1 MNPRTGEGHMEWE
14 YSGNAPCDP
23 SSPFTHVAQRNLGFG
38 GFSSPSKGRG
48 RPNPFATSIPSPSR
62 PQPPSSSRFA
72 PQISA
77 KSTAPPFRN
86 PAFTTP
92 RKPFDEAILSEA
104 SGAEDSPAPTEA
116 SDMPND
122 TPDVDP
128 LGDVSMG
135 GVITPTKVSKSA
147 RYGRSSHNKKHS
159 SGKGEIRSN
168 RDSSRSALLRKRKR
182 HNLDRDVSSVVRYQ
196 GHDESDGET
205 DASVW
210 SEGILRKD
218 KSQGRGQQRGFLG
231 SIFHM
236 LDEHPNAPENLH
248 RWVQLF
254 INMLVATTVIGV
266 GWSIVSTIRSD
277 IRNANEGARLE
288 IMSAIAEC
296 TKHWKDNACETN
308 NRPFFQSQCDKWH
321 DCMVQNPESIMRVKV
336 TAKQIAEIINE
347 FSEAMNFKAW
357 GFFFAIIII
366 CVFGNNLI
374 LGRNANS
381 GQVTAFNGEPQK
393 NANRMA
399 DDPNVIWMPVQTP
412 RMKRHMMLDDGSDT
426 DSSLPRSTPLMLPH
440 ATPSGRRSPSKGE
453 RARSPIKYS
462 RSPSKGY

>member
-14 YSGNAPCDP
+14 YSGNAPVDP
-23 SSPFTHVAQRNLGFG
+23 SSPFTHVAQRNGGFS
-38 GFSSPSKGRG
+38 GFSSPSKGNG
-48 RPNPFATSIPSPSR
+48 RPNPFASLSSSPSK
-62 PQPPSSSRFA
+62 PQPPSSARFT
-72 PQISA
+72 PQIPA
-77 KSTAPPFRN
+77 KSAAPPFRN

-92 RKPFDEAILSEA
+92 RKPLDETIFSEA
-104 SGAEDSPAPTEA
+104 SGAEDSPAPSEV
-116 SDMPND
+116 PND
-122 TPDVDP
+122 TPEVDHM
-128 LGDVSMG
+128 GDTAMG

-147 RYGRSSHNKKHS
+147 RYGRSAHNKKHS
-159 SGKGEIRSN
+159 SGKGEIKSN

-196 GHDESDGET
+196 DQDESEGET

-210 SEGILRKD
+210 SDGRLQ
-218 KSQGRGQQRGFLG
+218 KSKGQGKVQKRGFVG

-248 RWVQLF
+248 RWIQLF
-254 INMLVATTVIGV
+254 INILVASTVIGV

-277 IRNANEGARLE
+277 IINANEVARSDIRSRIE
-288 IMSAIAEC
+288 EC
-296 TKHWKDNACETN
+296 RREWADNACSTN
-308 NRPFFQSQCDKWH
+308 KSPYLQKMCDQWS
-321 DCMVQNPESIMRVKV
+321 DCIAQNPESIMRVKV

-357 GFFFAIIII
+357 GFFFAVIIL
-366 CVFGNNLI
+366 CVFGNNIL
-374 LGRNANS
+374 LGRSANK
-381 GQVTAFNGEPQK
+381 GHAAPYNPAHKNVNG
-393 NANRMA
+393 MG
-399 DDPNVIWMPVQTP
+399 DDPSVMWMPVQTP
-412 RMKRHMMLDDGSDT
+412 RMKRHAMLDDGSDT

-440 ATPSGRRSPSKGE
+440 YTPSAHRSPSKGE